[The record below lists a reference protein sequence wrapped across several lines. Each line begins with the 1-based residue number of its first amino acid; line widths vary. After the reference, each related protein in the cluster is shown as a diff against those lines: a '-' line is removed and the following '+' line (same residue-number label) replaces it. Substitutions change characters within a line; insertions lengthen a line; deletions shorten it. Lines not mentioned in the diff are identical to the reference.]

1 MICVNQVSSQSHNQC
16 YDAREHTSKLTHE
29 SPCSKS
35 DHKAQWEQRVVLPI
49 NGHHNFPHQNL
60 KQAEGQADEQSRTE
74 PEMEELHE
82 EFGDIFRNT
91 ARIAERRRKVRACVR
106 KELCRFQ
113 KPQSSESQ
121 DTPEPK
127 GHCEKRA
134 VRIYFPLPVSILII
148 YFSTPSLRLAENGT
162 DNDGDRP
169 DPGEDT
175 DPGMTLC
182 SERPDNSASRM

>member
-1 MICVNQVSSQSHNQC
+1 MTHVNILPSSH
-16 YDAREHTSKLTHE
+16 HE

-35 DHKAQWEQRVVLPI
+35 DHKAQWEQRVILPV

-113 KPQSSESQ
+113 KNHKVPKAKTPQNQ
-121 DTPEPK
+121 KDTAK
-127 GHCEKRA
+127 KRA

-148 YFSTPSLRLAENGT
+148 YFSTPSLRLARKT
-162 DNDGDRP
+162 VQ
-169 DPGEDT
+169 T
-175 DPGMTLC
+175 MMVI
-182 SERPDNSASRM
+182 A

>member
-113 KPQSSESQ
+113 NHKVPKAKTPQNQ
-121 DTPEPK
+121 KDTAKKE
-127 GHCEKRA
+127 
-134 VRIYFPLPVSILII
+134 L
-148 YFSTPSLRLAENGT
+148 
-162 DNDGDRP
+162 
-169 DPGEDT
+169 
-175 DPGMTLC
+175 
-182 SERPDNSASRM
+182 

>member
-16 YDAREHTSKLTHE
+16 YDAREHTSELTHE

-49 NGHHNFPHQNL
+49 DGHHNFPHQNL
-60 KQAEGQADEQSRTE
+60 KQAEDQADEQSRTE

-127 GHCEKRA
+127 GHCEKKSCKNIFPFTCQHTHHLFFNAIIAPRRKTVQTMMVIDLTRA
-134 VRIYFPLPVSILII
+134 KIRI
-148 YFSTPSLRLAENGT
+148 RE
-162 DNDGDRP
+162 
-169 DPGEDT
+169 
-175 DPGMTLC
+175 
-182 SERPDNSASRM
+182 